1 MERIRMLKSP
11 LIWDKIN
18 FSFSRRLSGVE
29 ILKIEEGKKDLMSLF
44 LFGIR
49 KISARVLCVHW
60 RHITPSNGSVDIA
73 TVWKNTTE
81 KHDRR
86 WEIESECRSF
96 SFNEWN
102 SFSERVAIPRRA
114 GSARELSY
122 SLATRRRRLFFLF
135 AFFSPFKK
143 SFLGGESKKCH
154 QWLKIYDFVVKET
167 NKNGKMFIMSWSKVV
182 KFATSDEREMR
193 THLMRTF
200 GFSSSGLCVPKL

>member
-1 MERIRMLKSP
+1 M
-11 LIWDKIN
+11 
-18 FSFSRRLSGVE
+18 
-29 ILKIEEGKKDLMSLF
+29 
-44 LFGIR
+44 
-49 KISARVLCVHW
+49 LCVYW

-102 SFSERVAIPRRA
+102 SFSERVTIPRRA
-114 GSARELSY
+114 GSTRELSY

-167 NKNGKMFIMSWSKVV
+167 NKNGKMFIMRWSKVV
-182 KFATSDEREMR
+182 KFATSDERDENSPDAHVR
-193 THLMRTF
+193 LQLFGTLRPEVVNLMSPTWRQT
-200 GFSSSGLCVPKL
+200 SIVPR